1 MEEVKFGGGLLGHL
15 DKGGTFDVKQ
25 EPITKGYWEMTVLN
39 VDMNGKALFF
49 KTITVRQKISRSEFK
64 RVPDDLA
71 VAQAVDL
78 LKKQIGSFQMPN
90 PPEKSSPD

>member
-1 MEEVKFGGGLLGHL
+1 MDEVKFGGGLLGPL
-15 DKGGTFDVKQ
+15 DKAGTFDVKQ